1 MVGRVRAWR
10 ISGSICLGI
19 AFGIMLWL
27 VLPCPEVPHVTVS
40 EVAHYM
46 SLAATAGEIRE
57 RGMPVDAREARVV
70 FVGDIM
76 LDRTVATRAREAGDL
91 AYPFKKLPAA
101 WFDSFDYA
109 VGNLEGP
116 VTDRRR
122 PPQKSIDFQFDPAFI
137 PVLKAQGFDAFSQAN
152 NHALDQGASG
162 YEDSMRRLREAG
174 FLAFGHQVLDGEIA
188 LATATIKG
196 IRFAFLGYNTTD
208 NPLDR
213 AAAAPVIASAS
224 SSSDVLIAYLHWGA
238 EYKDRPDAASIEL
251 AHWLIDQGVDIVI
264 GAHPHWARG
273 FSTYKGRPIAWSLG
287 NFIFDQ
293 DWSVQTRQG
302 LALAITVKSG
312 LVQFEPIPIQI
323 DESQP
328 VIVDGIEKAKR
339 LEALAAISDP
349 DLRDQ
354 IRAGKMGF

>member
-1 MVGRVRAWR
+1 MVGRIRAWR

-19 AFGIMLWL
+19 AFGIVLWL
-27 VLPCPEVPHVTVS
+27 VLPCPEVPHVTIS
-40 EVAHYM
+40 QVAHYM
-46 SLAATAGEIRE
+46 YLGASAGEISG
-57 RGMPVDAREARVV
+57 RGVFVDGREARVL

-76 LDRTVATRAREAGDL
+76 LDRTVATRAREAKDL
-91 AYPFKKLPAA
+91 TYPFKKLPAG

-116 VTDRRR
+116 VTSQRRT
-122 PPQKSIDFQFDPAFI
+122 PQKSIDFQFDPAFV
-137 PVLKAQGFDAFSQAN
+137 PVLKARGLDAFSQAN
-152 NHALDQGASG
+152 NHALDQGAAG
-162 YEDSMRRLREAG
+162 YEESMQHLRKAG
-174 FLAFGHQVLDGEIA
+174 FLAFGHQVSDGEIA
-188 LATATIKG
+188 LATTTIKG

-224 SSSDVLIAYLHWGA
+224 SGSDVLIAYLHWGA

-264 GAHPHWARG
+264 GGHPHWARG
-273 FSTYKGRPIAWSLG
+273 FSSYKGRPIAWSLG

-293 DWSVQTRQG
+293 DWSLQTRQG
-302 LALAITVKSG
+302 LALVVTVKSG
-312 LVQFEPIPIQI
+312 LVQFEPIPIDI
-323 DESQP
+323 NLSQP
-328 VIVDGIEKAKR
+328 SVVEGIERAKR

-349 DLRDQ
+349 DLREQ
-354 IRAGKMGF
+354 ILAGKMGF